1 MIISKII
8 PEITWL
14 NINIINIKNLHAWI
28 LQMSH
33 INNFPHL
40 IFWKF
45 PENLCLVLFAKP
57 SSFQMWHANIKYIS
71 SWWSSQV
78 QTCFKTSAEFLS
90 PVTEEFTTGHNSV
103 TESRMCFIFR
113 MATAV
118 IGRCIFGQLNKLQK
132 CKTIAKVTSIQCRN
146 ISISQRLLGGRCHF
160 NCPVENEQWT
170 WRIIIHY
177 NTVRMTSGSST
188 VTVNIFDNIYNPYI
202 T

>member
-14 NINIINIKNLHAWI
+14 NINMINIKNLHAWI
-28 LQMSH
+28 FADVAHKQLSAP
-33 INNFPHL
+33 NFLKIP
-40 IFWKF
+40 WKF
-45 PENLCLVLFAKP
+45 MSCLVCKAIFLSDVTCKTL
-57 SSFQMWHANIKYIS
+57 NISHHPRSKLVSKHPPNFYLQ
-71 SWWSSQV
+71 WQKSSQRDITLWLNRACV
-78 QTCFKTSAEFLS
+78 LF
-90 PVTEEFTTGHNSV
+90 
-103 TESRMCFIFR
+103 FR